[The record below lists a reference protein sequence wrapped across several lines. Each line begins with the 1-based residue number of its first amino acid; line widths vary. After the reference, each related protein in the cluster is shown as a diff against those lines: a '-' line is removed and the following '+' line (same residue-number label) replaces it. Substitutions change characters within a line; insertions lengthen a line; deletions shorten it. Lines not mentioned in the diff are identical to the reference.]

1 MLIFTQSFLGR
12 LVRRWTTQTGGE
24 EGAQL
29 LFRISG
35 RRLVVFDP
43 ATERAHTRLQF
54 SDVEGMMDSRV
65 NGQSNCRTI
74 RPCTLRHFAAPLG
87 LVPLVGLADS
97 TRVGAVIEA
106 PGTQLG

>member
-1 MLIFTQSFLGR
+1 MSGLAMSCWPMSPFGR
-12 LVRRWTTQTGGE
+12 LLRRYPQICRE
-24 EGAQL
+24 EGVQL

-97 TRVGAVIEA
+97 TRVGAVIE
-106 PGTQLG
+106 

>member
-1 MLIFTQSFLGR
+1 LTLVTGR
-12 LVRRWTTQTGGE
+12 LVRRCLAE
-24 EGAQL
+24 IRREKGAQL